1 MKKLRDLWIVFS
13 ECGGPYPTAEYSMR
27 TREGARRLKRDCDR
41 RFPQHRHYVQRYR
54 PAPSRDNRHLNLT
67 LKESV

>member
-41 RFPQHRHYVQRYR
+41 RFPQHRHYVQRYTMSS
-54 PAPSRDNRHLNLT
+54 ATH
-67 LKESV
+67 